1 MKGLQSIG
9 LLILSNAFMTL
20 AWYGHLRFNKLKCL
34 DSWGL
39 LGIILISWGIALF
52 EYILQVP
59 ANRIGFKEHGGP
71 FNLIQL
77 KVIQEV
83 ISLSVFVIFSV
94 LAFKNESFKWNHIAA
109 FILIVVA
116 VYLVFKK

>member
-1 MKGLQSIG
+1 LKGLQSIG

-34 DSWGL
+34 ESWGL